1 MGGALSATARHALSI
16 PTLAALLVARVLLMV
31 TPFLLAAGVVYW
43 LFLTEFDINYYL
55 TERPM
60 PFWVAGILIAGLA
73 MAMSAVV
80 IPRLV
85 GWAHALPLQLFENV
99 GALKALGASE
109 ERARGHRPAISVILV
124 GKPSV
129 FLNTPFAEGAAAF
142 SPDGRWLAY
151 QSNESGTYEIYV
163 RPFPGPGGK
172 WQVSTRGGA
181 FPIWS
186 RNGKELF
193 YWSGEQIWVASYTG
207 QEGSFRAEK
216 PRVWSPGR
224 VAWRAGSAWFDPHP
238 DGKRF
243 AVVAAASEETEVRRD
258 KVVFITNFFDEL
270 HRIAPPA
277 KR

>member
-1 MGGALSATARHALSI
+1 VLSI
-16 PTLAALLVARVLLMV
+16 PILTALLVARVLLMV

-109 ERARGHRPAISVILV
+109 ERARGHRPAISAILV

-151 QSNESGTYEIYV
+151 QSNESGTLEVYV

-172 WQVSTRGGA
+172 WQVSTAGEVQ
-181 FPIWS
+181 PVWS

-216 PRVWSPGR
+216 PRVWSRR
-224 VAWRAGSAWFDPHP
+224 VAGGFRLVRPASGRQALRGRSRRLGGDRGPPGQGGLHHELLRRAPP
-238 DGKRF
+238 DRP
-243 AVVAAASEETEVRRD
+243 ASEALISPE
-258 KVVFITNFFDEL
+258 
-270 HRIAPPA
+270 
-277 KR
+277 